1 MRVLLKPIGKRKYNI
16 ENLWPIT
23 QAELNKTM
31 DDEVKPVL
39 LKSHEVIVADWTKQ
53 PTFSAKKFVE
63 RDSLSLTVFP
73 TGPYA
78 DIWRYVDQGTKPHP
92 IEAQAGPYLIFP
104 KGPYVPRTLAKPA
117 RTVSGGGSY
126 ADTSLRKVHQVMHP
140 GSTAREFTTAIAEDI
155 QPSYYRAIDNA
166 FRRVARAVNKE

>member
-1 MRVLLKPIGKRKYNI
+1 MRVLIKPIVKRRYI
-16 ENLWPIT
+16 IQDLWPIT
-23 QAELNKTM
+23 SAELNTTM
-31 DDEVKPVL
+31 DNEVKPVL
-39 LKSHEVIVADWTKQ
+39 LKSHEVIVADWQKK
-53 PTFSAKKFVE
+53 PNFEARKFVT

-73 TGPYA
+73 TGEYA

-92 IEAQAGPYLIFP
+92 IEAQAGPFLIFP
-104 KGPYVPRTLAKPA
+104 KGPYEPKTLAKPA

-126 ADTSLRKVHQVMHP
+126 ADTSLRKIRQVMHP
-140 GSTAREFTTAIAEDI
+140 GVEAREFTKAIAEDI